1 MDFDSYM
8 QNKTAKRLFHALT
21 LVLSILMILSA
32 ISGVV
37 SVGKLIGSLAILFIT
52 TLIMNFVMNK
62 NKDAIAVRFIMIFG
76 FGIFYAGVL
85 FMNDIPILYLS
96 VLPAAMIAMIFY
108 DNRFSALTAIAAT
121 SINLAAIIY
130 RAVIKDPKFSFYEGI
145 IQIILIALGGVFCWI
160 GTGFIKKFN
169 DDKMEVVTREEERQR
184 ENSEK
189 LMSLAQEMSA
199 NIEESVVKMDAL
211 KDSISATQTG
221 MADINHGIND
231 TTDAVQEQ
239 LQMTSNIQ
247 NQIQLVSETANAIGE
262 SVNYTANIIDDSM
275 KIMETMLLDAKASEI
290 AGEDVKL
297 SLEQLQ
303 ENTKSMKQIV
313 SLINDVAE
321 QTSLLALNASIEAA
335 RAGEAGRGFAVVAGE
350 VNNLSVQT
358 QSATT
363 DISKLIDAI
372 GTQVETVVAKTEI
385 LLKNNAKQNES
396 ADATNVKLVEVKNCS
411 KDIDNN
417 SDKLT
422 EVVSVLQ
429 NANAEIVNNISNVSS
444 VSEEVSAQANVSYEE
459 ATKNLEV
466 MDEVMAIIDKLSESA
481 EELNNM

>member
-8 QNKTAKRLFHALT
+8 QNKLAKRLFHALC
-21 LVLSILMILSA
+21 LVLFVVMLLA
-32 ISGVV
+32 TCSGVLNI
-37 SVGKLIGSLAILFIT
+37 GKLISSIAVLLIT
-52 TLIMNFVMNK
+52 SIIINIVMNK
-62 NKDAIAVRFIMIFG
+62 KKDAIAVRFIMICG
-76 FGIFYAGVL
+76 FGLFYAGVL

-96 VLPAAMIAMIFY
+96 VLPAAMIATIFY
-108 DNRFSALTAIAAT
+108 DKMFSGLTAVAAT
-121 SINLAAIIY
+121 GINLVAVVY
-130 RAVIKDPKFSFYEGI
+130 RLIIKDPSLNFYNGI
-145 IQIILIALGGVFCWI
+145 IQVILIAVGGIFCWI

-184 ENSEK
+184 GNSEK
-189 LMSLAQEMSA
+189 LMVLAQEMSE
-199 NIEESVVKMDAL
+199 NIEEGVVKIDAL
-211 KDSISATQTG
+211 KQSITATQTG
-221 MADINHGIND
+221 MADINHGIGD

-239 LQMTSNIQ
+239 LQMTSDIQ
-247 NQIQLVSETANAIGE
+247 NQIQLVTDTATAIGE
-262 SVNYTANIIDDSM
+262 SVNHSTVIIDDSM
-275 KIMETMLLDAKASEI
+275 KIMEQMLEDAKASEL
-290 AGEDVKL
+290 AGEDVKA
-297 SLEQLQ
+297 SLIQLQ
-303 ENTKSMKQIV
+303 ENTQSMKQIV

-372 GTQVETVVAKTEI
+372 GAQVKMVVEKTEV
-385 LLKNNAKQNES
+385 LLNNNAKQNES
-396 ADATNVKLVEVKNCS
+396 ADATNLKLIEVKNCS
-411 KDIDNN
+411 NDIDDN
-417 SDKLT
+417 SDKLSDA
-422 EVVSVLQ
+422 VAVLQ

-444 VSEEVSAQANVSYEE
+444 VSEEVAAQASVSYEE

-466 MDEVMAIIDKLSESA
+466 MDEVMDIISKLSESA